1 MNKLTEEQRLE
12 KAIMKLLS
20 EKQLAALFG
29 VMMIGTKTISDKHPT
44 AATDGKNEWYG
55 RQYVAS
61 MGDKKL
67 RGLILHELG
76 HKMYQHLTTWQ
87 HLWKIDP
94 QRANLA
100 ADYVVDQWVQDE
112 IDKGVDAEVPDPTID
127 PRFKGFSVQQVWDA
141 LPPSKGG
148 KQGKQGKDQHD
159 WEGAQQMTPE
169 QRQQLAHEIDSALR
183 QGYANVKPEDRDRA
197 INELLEPAVDWR
209 ECTREFV
216 QTYCAGSDF
225 GSWRRPNRRFLGA
238 GFYMPSGV
246 SERIGE
252 LVVAID
258 TSGSIDQAALT
269 EFLSE
274 LVGIVRDAKPER
286 IRLLYWGSVVVADEV
301 YESDQMGNIVNATKP
316 ADGGGTDPQC
326 IPEYMAKHN
335 INPQAV
341 VVLTDGY
348 VPNWGQWA
356 HPVLWC
362 IKGNRGA
369 QPDTGKTVHV
379 E

>member
-1 MNKLTEEQRLE
+1 MNTLTEEQRLE

-29 VMMIGTKTISDKHPT
+29 VMMIGTKTISDTHPT

-55 RQYVAS
+55 RKYVAS

-76 HKMYQHLTTWQ
+76 HKMFQHLTTWQ
-87 HLWKIDP
+87 NLWKIDP

-141 LPPSKGG
+141 LPPGKGG
-148 KQGKQGKDQHD
+148 KGSGKDQHD
-159 WEGAQQMTPE
+159 WEGAQQMTQE

-183 QGYANVKPEDRDRA
+183 QGYANVKPEDRDRS

-238 GFYMPSGV
+238 GYYMPSGV

-286 IRLLYWGSVVVADEV
+286 IRLLYWGSEVVADEV
-301 YESDQMGNIVNATKP
+301 YESDVMANIANATKP
-316 ADGGGTDPQC
+316 ADGGGTEPQC
-326 IPEYMAKHN
+326 IPEYMAKN
-335 INPQAV
+335 SINPQAV

-348 VPNWGQWA
+348 VPNWGNWA

-362 IKGNRGA
+362 IKGNRNA
-369 QPDTGKTVHV
+369 KPSTGKTVHV

>member
-1 MNKLTEEQRLE
+1 MNTLTEEQRLE

-20 EKQLAALFG
+20 EKSLAALFG
-29 VMMIGTKTISDKHPT
+29 VMMIGTKTISDTHPT

-55 RQYVAS
+55 RKYVAS

-76 HKMYQHLTTWQ
+76 HKMFQHLTTWQ
-87 HLWKIDP
+87 NLWRIDP

-148 KQGKQGKDQHD
+148 KSKGGKDQHD

-183 QGYANVKPEDRDRA
+183 QGYANVKPEDRDRS

-238 GFYMPSGV
+238 GYYMPSGV

-286 IRLLYWGSVVVADEV
+286 IRLLYWGSEVVADEV
-301 YESDQMGNIVNATKP
+301 YESDVMGNIANATKP
-316 ADGGGTDPQC
+316 ADGGGTEPQC
-326 IPEYMAKHN
+326 IPEYMAKN
-335 INPQAV
+335 SINPQAV

-348 VPNWGQWA
+348 VPNWGNWA

-362 IKGNRGA
+362 IKGNRNA
-369 QPDTGKTVHV
+369 KPSTGKTVHV